1 MTREHVHSGLS
12 PWRVWHAIW
21 QGFQRPLCSSSFSIF
36 LAQSCPLL
44 FFLVRTHQKSYGNP
58 YQRTPPL
65 LPLLIWIR
73 AKIAS
78 SSSQEH
84 TSGHP
89 TTRLREPRKPQ
100 GTPSSQPRLLG
111 QATSTETQMDPATSL
126 WLSQVPTAIRAKKQ
140 FQRRGEKAWLV
151 LDIPRPKFGS
161 AH

>member
-1 MTREHVHSGLS
+1 MSTLDYLHGGLGMLSGRGSRDHCVAALS
-12 PWRVWHAIW
+12 P
-21 QGFQRPLCSSSFSIF
+21 S

-58 YQRTPPL
+58 FQRTPPL

-89 TTRLREPRKPQ
+89 TTCLRVPRKPQ
-100 GTPSSQPRLLG
+100 GTPSSQPWLLG
-111 QATSTETQMDPATSL
+111 QATSTETQMGPETSL

-161 AH
+161 VH